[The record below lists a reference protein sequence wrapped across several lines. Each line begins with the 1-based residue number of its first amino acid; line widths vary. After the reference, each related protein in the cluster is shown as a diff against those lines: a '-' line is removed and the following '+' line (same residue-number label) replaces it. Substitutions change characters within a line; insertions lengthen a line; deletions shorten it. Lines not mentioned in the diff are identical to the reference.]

1 MGFTSQVSVT
11 SSPIFGVTP
20 RDSNIVLLSATSFS
34 FSGSLP
40 VVGRQ
45 LKLSAIFSS
54 AYLTSTE
61 KPKCLSLPAP
71 RKMPVP
77 YRSTSSLCSI
87 VFCNLSASSSDKFC
101 AIAWDES
108 INCLISV
115 ALLESIMDTLPTKRL
130 VNNSDV
136 NMIAITAIIFLAR
149 FIFIKRF
156 VNNRNVSLFS
166 TFTI

>member
-1 MGFTSQVSVT
+1 MVERVSPVEALRLAEGEQSHRKIKKNTSVT
-11 SSPIFGVTP
+11 WWGMAVQNVL
-20 RDSNIVLLSATSFS
+20 RNWKKGLIVMLS
-34 FSGSLP
+34 
-40 VVGRQ
+40 
-45 LKLSAIFSS
+45 I
-54 AYLTSTE
+54 
-61 KPKCLSLPAP
+61 
-71 RKMPVP
+71 
-77 YRSTSSLCSI
+77 
-87 VFCNLSASSSDKFC
+87 ASSSDKFC